1 MDKAKILIV
10 EDEQITAMDVA
21 DILGR
26 IGHEITDTISTGEQ
40 AIESV
45 KKNKPDIILMDIS
58 LKGKM
63 DGIEAAEYIR
73 SQYSIPVIFLTAY
86 YDEKTVERAKK
97 TEPCAY
103 LTKPF
108 EEIDLKIAVELG
120 IYRARVESEKEA
132 LIKDLR
138 KALSEIKTLK
148 GFLPICSHCKKV
160 RDDKGYW
167 NQIESYIRDHSEVE
181 FSHGICEE
189 CSDQKY
195 SEEIWYQKMKNKKA
209 AAPN

>member
-21 DILGR
+21 DILVS
-26 IGHEITDTISTGEQ
+26 IGHEVTDTIATGEG
-40 AIESV
+40 AIGSV
-45 KKNKPDIILMDIS
+45 KKNKPDIILMDIN

-63 DGIEAAEYIR
+63 NGIEAAEHIR
-73 SQYSIPVIFLTAY
+73 SQYRIPVVFLTAY
-86 YDEKTVERAKK
+86 YDETTIERAKK

-108 EEIDLKIAVELG
+108 EEIDLKIAIEIGL
-120 IYRARVESEKEA
+120 YRAKLESEREV
-132 LIKDLR
+132 LIKDLG

-148 GFLPICSHCKKV
+148 GIIPICSHCKKI

-167 NQIESYIRDHSEVE
+167 NQIEKYISEHSDAQ
-181 FSHGICEE
+181 FSHGICDKCVE
-189 CSDQKY
+189 KYY
-195 SEEIWYQKMKNKKA
+195 SEEED
-209 AAPN
+209 